1 MVNLYK
7 NKNFWKKINSIRL
20 YFLDLIFYF
29 YDMKIKKLEDIDI
42 LKNIFCKDEN
52 GRVVN
57 LHELKDCQ
65 FIKNKIFYPDVLIH
79 SHYNNYSCNPIN
91 EIVMSLEKQTLK
103 PTINLILN
111 SSKYKEPNPVFYF
124 IYNTD
129 NYFHFI
135 YDTLPYL
142 ISYTEIK
149 KEISN
154 IKLLINY
161 PNDQTKHI
169 YKFVLEFLSLVGID
183 ENELMFV
190 NDETIYNNIYISS
203 SFTHDINSNL
213 PPRKEIYKFFSHIIE
228 SNVKNFKNNTPK
240 KIYISR
246 RSWVHNDYSNI
257 GTNYTLKR
265 KMVNEDE
272 LVNILT
278 NNGFVEVFTENLS
291 TIEKLNLFYN
301 ADIIVGAIGG
311 GLCNVLFSK
320 NKTKLISIVSPT
332 FLDVNYRFKYSLDGV
347 DTTYFF
353 DTNHI
358 ENTEFKTGMRVECES
373 KSIIGEIIKVNRETL
388 TIIYSDSLVAGW
400 NNQSEFKKIEIPS
413 NLCKRLDDGLNSP
426 FFVDLNKI
434 KDLIF

>member
-1 MVNLYK
+1 MKADPDFSK
-7 NKNFWKKINSIRL
+7 N
-20 YFLDLIFYF
+20 
-29 YDMKIKKLEDIDI
+29 
-42 LKNIFCKDEN
+42 
-52 GRVVN
+52 
-57 LHELKDCQ
+57 
-65 FIKNKIFYPDVLIH
+65 
-79 SHYNNYSCNPIN
+79 
-91 EIVMSLEKQTLK
+91 
-103 PTINLILN
+103 
-111 SSKYKEPNPVFYF
+111 
-124 IYNTD
+124 
-129 NYFHFI
+129 HFI

-142 ISYTEIK
+142 ISYSEIK

-161 PNDQTKHI
+161 PNDQTKHV

-183 ENELMFV
+183 KNELMFV
-190 NDETIYNNIYISS
+190 NDETIYENIYISS
-203 SFTHDINSNL
+203 SFTHGINSNL
-213 PPRKEIYKFFSHIIE
+213 PPRKEIYEFFRHIIE

-332 FLDVNYRFKYSLDGV
+332 FLDVNNRFKYSLDGV

-358 ENTEFKTGMRVECES
+358 ENTEFKTSMRVECES